1 MLILPPPIDFILQF
15 LHNGLMLNDD
25 AVILKTGNWE
35 PQNKKRLEKLIREK
49 AFNGNYAVFD
59 WDFTSI
65 FYDTQDN
72 LFVYQIENLCFN
84 LNPEEFNQTIRAGI
98 PQDEILPHTINL
110 EGRALTAGEL
120 SYDLNERYKF
130 LYKNYLNLGGKMS
143 LAEITSTEE
152 FIDFKAKMLVLM
164 RGAASLCGVDIGQSV
179 STGMT
184 IEELS
189 VLTEKAIDQ
198 GLKDEIKTYRVRSSS
213 VLKGRAGEVEGGY
226 RKGLRVQEEMQDLFS
241 ALRKNG
247 IEVYICSAS
256 QEDNVRVFASNPKYG
271 YKLESKNVFGRRRLL
286 DENKKLTVID
296 DSSIPATRKEGKAE
310 AIKKVLAPKH
320 QNKAPVLIAGDGDG
334 DFYMMDAFKDE
345 ALILIFNRSPKKEA
359 KIYPL
364 LMSGIKERGNPDAR
378 IIVQHRNNEKGCFIS
393 KAPEEEK
400 PLDSLPEK

>member
-1 MLILPPPIDFILQF
+1 
-15 LHNGLMLNDD
+15 MLNDD
-25 AVILKTGNWE
+25 ALILKTGNWE
-35 PQNKKRLEKLIREK
+35 PQNKNRLEKLIREK

-84 LNPEEFNQTIRAGI
+84 LSPKEFNQTIRAGI
-98 PQDEILPHTINL
+98 PQDEVLPHTVNI
-110 EGRALTAGEL
+110 EGRVLTADEL
-120 SYDLNERYKF
+120 SDDLNERYEF
-130 LYKNYLNLGGKMS
+130 LYKNYSGLSGTMS
-143 LAEITSTEE
+143 LSEITSTEE

-184 IEELS
+184 LEEIS
-189 VLTEKAIDQ
+189 ALTETAIDQ
-198 GLKDEIKTYRVRSSS
+198 GLKDEIKTYTVRSSS
-213 VLKGRAGEVEGGY
+213 VLKGRSGEVEGGY

-256 QEDNVRVFASNPKYG
+256 QEDNVRVFATLPKYG
-271 YKLESKNVFGRRRLL
+271 YKLDTKNVFGRRRLF
-286 DENKKLTVID
+286 DKNKKLTVID
-296 DSSIPATRKEGKAE
+296 DTSIPATRKEGKAE

-320 QNKAPVLIAGDGDG
+320 QNEAPVLIAGDGDG
-334 DFYMMDAFKDE
+334 DFYMMDAFKNE
-345 ALILIFNRSPKKEA
+345 ALILILNRSPKKEA

-364 LMSGIKERGNPDAR
+364 LMKGIKERGNPDAR
-378 IIVQHRNNEKGCFIS
+378 IIVQHRDNKKGCFIS
-393 KAPEEEK
+393 TAPEEEK

>member
-1 MLILPPPIDFILQF
+1 
-15 LHNGLMLNDD
+15 MLNDD
-25 AVILKTGNWE
+25 ALILKTGNWE

-120 SYDLNERYKF
+120 SDDLNERYKF
-130 LYKNYLNLGGKMS
+130 LYKNYLSLSGKMS

-152 FIDFKAKMLVLM
+152 FIDFKAKILVLM

-189 VLTEKAIDQ
+189 ALTETAIDQ
-198 GLKDEIKTYRVRSSS
+198 GLKDEIKTYKIRSSS

-286 DENKKLTVID
+286 DKNKKLTVID

-364 LMSGIKERGNPDAR
+364 LMSGIKERENPETG

-393 KAPEEEK
+393 KVPEEEK
-400 PLDSLPEK
+400 LLDSLPEK

>member
-1 MLILPPPIDFILQF
+1 MLK
-15 LHNGLMLNDD
+15 DD
-25 AVILKTGNWE
+25 ALILKTGNWE

-72 LFVYQIENLCFN
+72 LFVYQIENLKFN
-84 LNPEEFNQTIRAGI
+84 LTPEEFDQTIRAGI
-98 PQDEILPHTINL
+98 PQDVILPHTANL
-110 EGRALTAGEL
+110 EGKALTAGEL
-120 SYDLNERYKF
+120 SDDLNERYDF
-130 LYKNYLNLGGKMS
+130 LYKNYSGFGGIMS
-143 LAEITSTEE
+143 LAEITLTEE

-189 VLTEKAIDQ
+189 GLTETAIDQ
-198 GLKDEIKTYRVRSSS
+198 GLKDEIKTYTVKSSS

-226 RKGLRVQEEMQDLFS
+226 RKGLRIQEEMQNLFS
-241 ALRKNG
+241 ALRENG

-256 QEDNVRVFASNPKYG
+256 QEDNVRVFASYPKYG
-271 YKLESKNVFGRRRLL
+271 YNLDAENVFGRRRLF
-286 DENKKLTVID
+286 DENKKLTVMD
-296 DSSIPATRKEGKAE
+296 DTSIPATRREGKAE
-310 AIKKVLAPKH
+310 AIKKLIAPKH

-334 DFYMMDAFKDE
+334 DFFMMDAFKNE

-359 KIYPL
+359 KIFPL
-364 LMSGIKERGNPDAR
+364 LMRGIKEREKSETG
-378 IIVQHRNNEKGCFIS
+378 IIVQHRDNGKGRFIS
-393 KAPEEEK
+393 KAPEEER